1 MESIRSQQSKPVQLI
16 KLLFIILVFPLVVG
30 FIRGFIDQSFELSTL
45 CCRSLYWGIACYLL
59 LHIFIV
65 EPLAFYKKT
74 QKSIQVI
81 FGFFLPLLRVAYYV
95 IPLWIVVLI
104 GLFLV
109 VNKLFKIESLDFLFF
124 FLSGFFGSMHIVM
137 VAKLLKTDKLN
148 KLIDYL
154 FVLFLILII
163 NIFFFALNLKLYEP
177 AFSVSQIAREGV
189 AAGVGLA
196 RAIYQQLFV
205 AG

>member
-1 MESIRSQQSKPVQLI
+1 MIGCAGNGFTSQEIRYKP
-16 KLLFIILVFPLVVG
+16 
-30 FIRGFIDQSFELSTL
+30 
-45 CCRSLYWGIACYLL
+45 CRI
-59 LHIFIV
+59 
-65 EPLAFYKKT
+65 
-74 QKSIQVI
+74 
-81 FGFFLPLLRVAYYV
+81 
-95 IPLWIVVLI
+95 
-104 GLFLV
+104 
-109 VNKLFKIESLDFLFF
+109 NKLFKIESLDFLFF

-177 AFSVSQIAREGV
+177 AFSVSQIAREGLDV
-189 AAGVGLA
+189 GIGLA
-196 RAIYQQLFV
+196 RTIYEQLFV